1 MQIILR
7 RSAPVDFSE
16 QMSLATAITVCMVK
30 APGERFVYKWRLWI
44 FALSGRPQLCASR
57 YVDEV
62 SYAPVQG
69 PGARY
74 ALPDERSVR
83 LREPLQEA
91 AQRRGSDAGHGRGN
105 RQRNGQAVREHH
117 RAAEPDG
124 RRGRLQAG

>member
-1 MQIILR
+1 MKTILR
-7 RSAPVDFSE
+7 TTPAVDFSE
-16 QMSLATAITVCMVK
+16 QLSLATAFTVCMVK

-44 FALSGRPQLCASR
+44 FAQSGRPQLCASH

-62 SYAPVQG
+62 SYAALQG

-91 AQRRGSDAGHGRGN
+91 AQWRGSDAGHGRGD

-117 RAAEPDG
+117 CAAVPE
-124 RRGRLQAG
+124 R